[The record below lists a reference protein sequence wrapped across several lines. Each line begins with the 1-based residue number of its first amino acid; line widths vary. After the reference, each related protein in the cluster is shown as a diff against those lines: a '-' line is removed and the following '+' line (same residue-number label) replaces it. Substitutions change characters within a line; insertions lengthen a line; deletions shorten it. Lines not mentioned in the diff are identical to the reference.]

1 MSENCYCPVCNRG
14 RTNHHFS
21 ITFVDRL
28 KFKIRHWLRKKADAI
43 LGGRGMKAYKVWD
56 DKCDGNSIVFAENI
70 KEAKKIAIHTDVCE
84 EADFIDIRVKR
95 YECADVLYKGKSEI
109 DWYDEGTRLTL
120 VRDFGWVTTHQ
131 MAKYCTE
138 KVL

>member
-1 MSENCYCPVCNRG
+1 
-14 RTNHHFS
+14 
-21 ITFVDRL
+21 
-28 KFKIRHWLRKKADAI
+28 
-43 LGGRGMKAYKVWD
+43 MKAYKVWD

-120 VRDFGWVTTHQ
+120 VRDFGW
-131 MAKYCTE
+131 ACYDPSDGCKYCTARKYCKWHESEEQGLE
-138 KVL
+138 K